1 MFDLAGDGPAE
12 AADACRQLAVAC
24 GDTPWVLL
32 GAGADG
38 ETFIEQIRIAGAAGA
53 SGFLAGRGIWG
64 VALDPDPDRAERL
77 AATIARPLFERCR
90 AIAER
95 TARPLAADE
104 GG

>member
-1 MFDLAGDGPAE
+1 M
-12 AADACRQLAVAC
+12 
-24 GDTPWVLL
+24 LL

-38 ETFIEQIRIAGAAGA
+38 ETFIEQIAIAGAAGA

-64 VALDPDPDRAERL
+64 MALDPDHDRAERL
-77 AATIARPLFERCR
+77 AATLAGPLFERCR

-95 TARPLAADE
+95 TARPLADDE

>member
-1 MFDLAGDGPAE
+1 M
-12 AADACRQLAVAC
+12 AC
-24 GDTPWVLL
+24 GETPWVLL

-38 ETFIEQIRIAGAAGA
+38 ETFIEQIGIAGAAGA